1 MLTEPDLYQK
11 ISQIG
16 EGTYSKVFSA
26 KNTQTG
32 QVVALKEIVLNADDG
47 APSTALREIAFL
59 KRLSNHPSILRL
71 IEVLHPKEDSLTL
84 VFERLSLD
92 LRQYMDQYYK
102 RGFPIEMIRLY
113 TQQILSGLEAC
124 HTNHIIHRDLKPHNI
139 LIDSSGKQ
147 VKIGDFG
154 LARGFAIPVTGY
166 SSKVV
171 TLWYRPPE
179 ILLGSCQYGA
189 SVDMWSLGCIIVEMI
204 TGEAIFKGK
213 NCDDQM
219 RRIIKILGSP
229 TSDEWFHLLGNHG
242 HAANTSISSHGSSL
256 GTSGEND
263 TCSIVFL
270 RNLRVEPV
278 DFSKL
283 FAKFSNCSTHLID
296 LVSNLLAIMPS
307 KRLTAQEALRHPFFS
322 ASDDKDFN
330 DDNQSI

>member
-1 MLTEPDLYQK
+1 MLSEPDLYQK

-59 KRLSNHPSILRL
+59 KRLSNHPNILRL

-102 RGFPIEMIRLY
+102 HGFPIEMIRTY
-113 TQQILSGLEAC
+113 TQQILAGLEAC
-124 HTNHIIHRDLKPHNI
+124 HANHIIHRDLKPHNI
-139 LIDSSGKQ
+139 LIDSSGRR

-166 SSKVV
+166 SPKVV

-204 TGEAIFKGK
+204 TGEAIFRGK

-219 RRIIKILGSP
+219 RRVIKILGSP
-229 TSDEWFHLLGNHG
+229 TSEEWIHLLANQNHY
-242 HAANTSISSHGSSL
+242 NTSSAG
-256 GTSGEND
+256 GEND
-263 TCSIVFL
+263 SCGIMFL

-278 DFSKL
+278 DFGKL
-283 FAKFSNCSTHLID
+283 FSQFPNCSSQLID
-296 LVSNLLAIMPS
+296 LLSSLLVIMPS
-307 KRLTAQEALRHPFFS
+307 KRLTAQEALRHPFFTLNS
-322 ASDDKDFN
+322 GQDN
-330 DDNQSI
+330 DGKN